1 MKYLKSINESNTSEM
16 IKHIKFCF
24 ADILDDD
31 NLLMNLPFI
40 TIHSSGNIVRI
51 RIEMKKPQVSGNP
64 YIGQYKTS
72 IDDLLSNNKL
82 IEELLL
88 DIDTA
93 IKRFKDQY
101 TDIDVSIDSNRIGT
115 IYISFNLIKQ
125 IKPSSVFDA

>member
-31 NLLMNLPFI
+31 NFNSDW

-101 TDIDVSIDSNRIGT
+101 ADIDVSIDSNRIGT